1 MADGRRGSVGSAA
14 AAASLHSHH
23 SHTSSERSV
32 AHLPLHSARGG
43 GGVALLDTGADPY
56 DRFKL
61 MFTGETAQR
70 VTCNNRLFLP
80 RVVMLGCCSALS

>member
-23 SHTSSERSV
+23 SHTSSERSAA
-32 AHLPLHSARGG
+32 AHLPLHSAR

-61 MFTGETAQR
+61 MFTGETA
-70 VTCNNRLFLP
+70 
-80 RVVMLGCCSALS
+80 

>member
-23 SHTSSERSV
+23 SHTSSERSGA
-32 AHLPLHSARGG
+32 AHLPLHSARG

-70 VTCNNRLFLP
+70 VMGTYQSIVSCL
-80 RVVMLGCCSALS
+80 V